1 MVSYIWADFN
11 AENVKP
17 QIHHHYDGTDI
28 DLGHE
33 YTLSTKEFPSLKK
46 AIGQTLITTSGD
58 TLLGADDKAGIAG
71 LLGMAKYLNENS
83 DIKHGDLWLAFGPDE
98 EIGKGAARFNVE
110 RFPVEFAYTLDNGN
124 PGDITYET
132 FNGASAHVSIKGT
145 VVHPGEAYG
154 LMVNDT
160 LIANEFINQLPSN
173 FVPEKSKDY
182 QGFILVLSN
191 EGNVDHA
198 QIDLI
203 IRSFDTEDF
212 RAKKELVKGIVTKL
226 NAKYGKERVTLE
238 MHDQYHS
245 PGDEIKKHPYVVNLA
260 KHAYEKLGLPINYVP
275 FRGGTDGDF
284 ITEKGI
290 PTPNLFNGGA
300 NFHGRYEYVT
310 VENMVLLTKTLLTIA
325 SLHVDL
331 DKKRDNTP
339 LRRK

>member
-1 MVSYIWADFN
+1 
-11 AENVKP
+11 
-17 QIHHHYDGTDI
+17 
-28 DLGHE
+28 
-33 YTLSTKEFPSLKK
+33 
-46 AIGQTLITTSGD
+46 
-58 TLLGADDKAGIAG
+58 
-71 LLGMAKYLNENS
+71 
-83 DIKHGDLWLAFGPDE
+83 
-98 EIGKGAARFNVE
+98 
-110 RFPVEFAYTLDNGN
+110 
-124 PGDITYET
+124 
-132 FNGASAHVSIKGT
+132 
-145 VVHPGEAYG
+145 
-154 LMVNDT
+154 MVNAN
-160 LIANEFINQLPSN
+160 LIANEFINQLPSD

-212 RAKKELVKGIVTKL
+212 TAKKELVKSIVTEL
-226 NAKYGKERVTLE
+226 NKKYGKDRVMLE

-300 NFHGRYEYVT
+300 NFHGRFEYVT